1 MICFPGMNTDT
12 QIIILAAGK
21 GTRMNSDIPK
31 ALTPLGGK
39 AMLEYVVDTATEF
52 NQKKPVVVIGYKGD
66 EVKEELGDRCNY
78 AIQNEQKGTGH
89 AVMVAEQLLRE
100 NTSNTVIVLFADM
113 PYVSVE
119 TLYKLTQTKAEKD
132 AKIVIA
138 TSHIDDDD
146 LFYNQFY
153 NFGRIIRDDNGVIKK
168 IVEKKDAQEEELMV
182 REINP
187 AFFCFD
193 KEWMLDRLHAI
204 KNDNA
209 QGEYYLTDLVKM
221 AFDEG
226 YTIESVQINEKEAL
240 GANTPEQL
248 ALLESYLDHV

>member
-1 MICFPGMNTDT
+1 MLCFLGMNTDT

-21 GTRMNSDIPK
+21 GKRMNSDIPK
-31 ALTPLGGK
+31 ALTPLGDK
-39 AMLEYVVDTATEF
+39 TMLEYVVNTATQF
-52 NQKKPVVVIGYKGD
+52 NHKKPIVVIGYKGN
-66 EVKEELGDRCNY
+66 EIKEQLGDICNY
-78 AIQNEQKGTGH
+78 VVQDEQKGTGH

-100 NTSNTVIVLFADM
+100 NNSDTVIILFADM
-113 PYVSVE
+113 PYISE
-119 TLYKLTQTKAEKD
+119 DTLHKLTQARYEKD

-138 TSHIDDDD
+138 TSEIEDES
-146 LFYNQFY
+146 LFQNQFY
-153 NFGRIIRDDNGVIKK
+153 NFGRIIRDKDGIIKK
-168 IVEKKDAQEEELMV
+168 IVEKKDAQDEELNV

-187 AFFCFD
+187 AFFCLD
-193 KEWMLDRLHAI
+193 KEWMLNRLRKI

-209 QGEYYLTDLVKM
+209 QEEYYLTDLVKM

-248 ALLESYLDHV
+248 ALLETYLHHA